1 MQTDDPIA
9 PAGSFPATAIL
20 PDHPAYDEHRISFN
34 GILDR
39 RPAVIVPCE
48 TTDEVVAVIG

>member
-1 MQTDDPIA
+1 MQTDDSRVRA
-9 PAGSFPATAIL
+9 VSFPSTAIL

-39 RPAVIVPCE
+39 RPAVIVPCDTAE
-48 TTDEVVAVIG
+48 HALPAS